1 MDVLAILPPTLQT
14 NLLPSELYC
23 LEQVLEGKEANFF
36 SFGGYS
42 GNSAQTLS
50 YPAQATE
57 RNILRPAFVEWL
69 LTSRALRGRIAPRGI
84 FIRGAYLNGELNLE
98 GARIWH
104 RLFLRQC
111 YLEGMLNLTEANC
124 QTIHLVGCY
133 GDAIQ
138 GEYVSVRG
146 SFEVKRSVIPGG
158 VNLLGATISG
168 NFIASGAKLGNGQSY
183 ALLLSRAHIR
193 GAVFLDQNFE
203 ARGDVR
209 MVGTS
214 VGLSVSL
221 ITARLHNQS
230 SVALL
235 GDTMQVKGSLIL
247 DQAEIAGEV
256 RLGGAY
262 IGRQLI
268 ARGARIE
275 SSTGVALRAYKME
288 VAADAGLSEGFYT
301 KGVIRL
307 NGSRIGGEL
316 SLIRARIENPNGEA
330 LTAVLVQIG
339 GHLELS
345 DGFEAI
351 GQVILDKCVIRGNL
365 RCNGGGFFNIGQ
377 VALQAYSIEVGGDAL
392 FEEGFTAA
400 GQVHLRGAV
409 IRGQVL
415 FSSASLYHPKNRALE
430 AGDIVVGRNLI
441 FGKGFNVE
449 GTVNIRAARIR
460 GNLEIRHAHFQAP
473 QAQALRAE
481 YIRVGGRLI
490 LRASTFVGTL
500 NLQHSQVG
508 LIYDDEMSWPDPG
521 HLQIDGLEYTGFEG
535 ELVPLTAKAR
545 LAWVRRMLPE
555 FRPQPYEQ
563 LAKVFAHLGMDNDAT
578 DILIAKEND
587 RLRYAGVQPLQRIG
601 RHILRYTIAYG
612 YRPWIAFMWALGFI
626 VVGAVIFQAAHGH
639 NLIVPASAE
648 VLVSEGYVKGRMLPP
663 DYPPFEGWA
672 YSLDT
677 FLPLVSLFMEE
688 YWIPDGSRPLGAAV
702 RFYLW
707 IHITA
712 GWLLSSLFAGG
723 LLGLIRQRGSS

>member
-1 MDVLAILPPTLQT
+1 MDVLAILPPPLKT

-36 SFGGYS
+36 SFRGEYS
-42 GNSAQTLS
+42 KSMQALS
-50 YPAQATE
+50 YPAEATE
-57 RNILRPAFVEWL
+57 QNILRPEFLEWL
-69 LTSRALRGRIAPRGI
+69 LTSRALRTQIAPRGI
-84 FIRGAYLNGELNLE
+84 FIRGAYINGELSLE
-98 GARIWH
+98 GARIGH

-111 YLEGMLNLTEANC
+111 HLEGLLSLTETRC
-124 QTIHLVGCY
+124 HTIHLVGCY
-133 GDAIQ
+133 VDAIQ
-138 GEYVSVRG
+138 GEYVSIRG
-146 SFEVKRSVIPGG
+146 SFEVKRSIIPGG
-158 VNLLGATISG
+158 INLLGAVISG
-168 NFIASGAKLGNGQSY
+168 NFTASGAKLGNGQSY
-183 ALLLSRAHIR
+183 ALLLSRAHIQ

-214 VGLSVSL
+214 VGLSVSF
-221 ITARLHNQS
+221 ITARLQNQS

-235 GDTMQVKGSLIL
+235 GDTMQVKGSVIL

-268 ARGARIE
+268 ARGCRIE
-275 SSTGVALRAYKME
+275 SLTGYALRAYKME
-288 VAADAGLSEGFYT
+288 VAADVGLSEGFYA
-301 KGVIRL
+301 KGGIRL

-316 SLIRARIENPNGEA
+316 SLVRARIENPNGEA
-330 LTAVLVQIG
+330 LSASLMQTE
-339 GHLELS
+339 GHLALS

-351 GQVILDKCVIRGNL
+351 GQVVLDKCIIGGNL
-365 RCNGGGFFNIGQ
+365 RCSSGGFFNVGQ
-377 VALQAYSIEVGGDAL
+377 VALQAYSIQVGGDAL

-409 IRGQVL
+409 IRGQMV
-415 FSSASLYHPKNRALE
+415 FTSASLYHPNNRALE
-430 AGDIVVGRNLI
+430 AGDITIGRNLI

-460 GNLEIRHAHFQAP
+460 GNLEVRHAHFQAP
-473 QAQALRAE
+473 HDQALRAE

-500 NLQHSQVG
+500 NLQHSRVG

-535 ELVPLTAKAR
+535 DLVPLTAKAR
-545 LAWVRRMLPE
+545 LLWVRQMLPE

-563 LAKVFAHLGMDNDAT
+563 LAKVFAHLGMDNEAT

-587 RLRYAGVQPLQRIG
+587 RLRYAGIQPLQRIG
-601 RHILRYTIAYG
+601 RYILRYTIAYG
-612 YRPWIAFMWALGFI
+612 YRPWIAFLWALGFI
-626 VVGAVIFQAAHGH
+626 AIGAIIFQAAYVHG
-639 NLIVPASAE
+639 LIVPASAE
-648 VLVSEGYVKGRMLPP
+648 VLVSEGYLKGRMLPP

-672 YSLDT
+672 YALDT

-688 YWIPDGSRPLGAAV
+688 YWIPDGSQALGALV
-702 RFYLW
+702 RIYLW

-723 LLGLIRQRGSS
+723 LLGLVRQRSTP